1 MIAVHE
7 MGNKWHLHEITL
19 MGIAKS
25 ENKWYYVTQILIQ
38 MIFSRDN
45 TIYPHKSRS
54 AQTDIKE
61 EEI

>member
-1 MIAVHE
+1 

-38 MIFSRDN
+38 MIFARDN